1 MDILSFIN
9 LLVIGLFL
17 VLLGIVGIKVLF
29 KIGKTVIGIVFNM
42 LMGFA
47 VLFLANLLPFINI
60 PLNILTIAVAGFGG
74 IMGVGLLI
82 FAQVL
87 GFF

>member
-1 MDILSFIN
+1 MDIVSFIN

-17 VLLGIVGIKVLF
+17 VLLGIVGIKILF
-29 KIGKTVIGIVFNM
+29 KIGKAVIGIVFNM
-42 LMGFA
+42 LLGFA

-60 PLNILTIAVAGFGG
+60 PINILTIVVAGFGG